1 MPDSS
6 TTGMKGEGY
15 YDAHSEYQRRV
26 IEGGDAL
33 IREAAGSI
41 EAPGGRALTI
51 VDYGAGTGATS
62 VHAVGVAIDA
72 LRERSPDA
80 EIRAIH
86 NDVVG
91 NDFKQLFLNV
101 AGEQG
106 YLGDRAGPV
115 YAEAAAGSFFER
127 VVASGSVD
135 LGMCSNAAH
144 WLRRQPEGVSIPD
157 GMYFCEASG
166 DPRAALAEQAAGEWL
181 DFLGARSAELARG
194 GRLIVQGI
202 ATTDDGRVSASKL
215 LREMWRA
222 AEALAEEGRL
232 DAEALGTYVFPV
244 YCRSEEE
251 ARAPLAAGGPLASE
265 LELVGARV
273 EEVANP
279 YWEAFERDGDPAAYA
294 STYVEFVRAFAEST
308 LMEHL
313 FEPAGKDADAAALC
327 DEFFDRLRRMTESDP
342 EAGRYECWILRLDFR
357 RR

>member
-1 MPDSS
+1 MGDSS
-6 TTGMKGEGY
+6 TAGMKGEGY

-33 IREAAGSI
+33 IREAAGSLA
-41 EAPGGRALTI
+41 APEGRALTI

-62 VHAVGVAIDA
+62 VHAVGTAIA
-72 LRERSPDA
+72 SVRKGSPGV
-80 EIRAIH
+80 EIRAVH

-91 NDFKQLFLNV
+91 NDFRQLFLNV
-101 AGEQG
+101 AGDDG
-106 YLGDRAGPV
+106 YLGDTGGAV

-127 VVASGSVD
+127 VVPSGSVD

-144 WLRRQPEGVSIPD
+144 WLRRQPEGVSIPN
-157 GMYFCEASG
+157 GMYFCEAPAS
-166 DPRAALAEQAAGEWL
+166 PREALARQAAGDWL
-181 DFLGARSAELARG
+181 EFLRARAAELVPR

-202 ATTDDGRVSASKL
+202 ATTDDGRTSASKL

-222 AEALAEEGRL
+222 ARALEAEGLL
-232 DAEALGTYVFPV
+232 DPAALGTYVFPV
-244 YCRSEEE
+244 YCRTEEE
-251 ARAPLAAGGPLASE
+251 ARAPLGPGAPLE
-265 LELVGARV
+265 GEIELVAARV

-279 YWEAFERDGDPAAYA
+279 YWEFFERNGDPAAYA
-294 STYVEFVRAFAEST
+294 RAYVEFVRAFAEST

-313 FEPAGKDADAAALC
+313 FEPAARQAEPAALC
-327 DEFFDRLRRMTESDP
+327 DEYFDRLRRMTEEDP